1 VQLPDT
7 DGLALANGIRQQNYG
22 RNLPILLL
30 SSARLRSDDPRPFEI
45 GVSVYIHKPIRPA
58 QMLDALCR
66 AMSIQLQREKKAPVS
81 PVLDA
86 NLARRVPLRLLLA
99 DDNPINQKVGLS
111 VLQKLGYRADLANNG
126 LEVLKALEQKV
137 YDVLFLDVQMPEMD
151 GLETARQICQK
162 WAAERRPCIIAMTGN
177 ALMGDREKCLAA
189 GMDDYISK
197 PVRIGELQAALE
209 RWGPLKSRK
218 SDTTHFTRRPSDE
231 LLDEALLGEL
241 RAMPAT
247 DGVNMLQ
254 ELVDLF
260 IESAPQK
267 ITLLGKFINDPTN
280 LASHAQS
287 LKSMSVN
294 LGAKRV
300 TQLAQNLEDLARA
313 GTLSQA
319 PGLLLELQSVFAR
332 TKAQLL
338 ALRPNTPDSVAGS
351 REGVET

>member
-1 VQLPDT
+1 
-7 DGLALANGIRQQNYG
+7 
-22 RNLPILLL
+22 
-30 SSARLRSDDPRPFEI
+30 
-45 GVSVYIHKPIRPA
+45 
-58 QMLDALCR
+58 
-66 AMSIQLQREKKAPVS
+66 MSIQLQREKRAPVS
-81 PVLDA
+81 PALDA
-86 NLARRVPLRLLLA
+86 HLAQRLPLRLLLA
-99 DDNPINQKVGLS
+99 DDNPINQKVGVS

-151 GLETARQICQK
+151 GLETARQICQR

-218 SDTTHFTRRPSDE
+218 SDTTHFRKPSDE
-231 LLDEALLGEL
+231 LLDEALLAEL
-241 RAMPAT
+241 RAMPPA

-260 IESAPQK
+260 IESAPQR
-267 ITLLGKFINDPTN
+267 ITQIGQALNDPAN
-280 LASHAQS
+280 LAFHAQS
-287 LKSMSVN
+287 LKSMSLN

-300 TQLAQNLEDLARA
+300 TQLAQKIEDLANA
-313 GTLSQA
+313 GKLA
-319 PGLLLELQSVFAR
+319 DAAGVLLELQSVFAR

-338 ALRPNTPDSVAGS
+338 ALRPGSPGSVTGARGA
-351 REGVET
+351 